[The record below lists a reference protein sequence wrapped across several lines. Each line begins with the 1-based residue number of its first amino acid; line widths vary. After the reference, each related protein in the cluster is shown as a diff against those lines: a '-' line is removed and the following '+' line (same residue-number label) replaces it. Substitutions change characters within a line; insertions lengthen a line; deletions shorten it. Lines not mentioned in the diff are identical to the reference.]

1 MGQRDLRIARVEL
14 EAPAGALDALA
25 RFYGEQLRLAC
36 ELRPHALRVGVGGAE
51 LEFAAAAGDAR
62 PFYHFALLVPGDRF
76 DAARAWI
83 AGHAPL
89 LAGEHRAQVWH
100 FACWNAE
107 ACYFHDPA
115 ANIVE
120 LIAHHG
126 VGDRPQAAGRFRAS
140 ELICISELGIVVANP
155 ARAVDLL
162 RRDLG
167 LVLWSGA
174 VDDSG
179 GLGFV
184 GRQAHTLILTGPGR
198 GWLPTGRP
206 AELHPVAVTIAGG
219 WEQATKPVH
228 LAGVPN
234 PIRVSRARVSV
245 RRARTRQN

>member
-1 MGQRDLRIARVEL
+1 MPQPDLRIARVEL

-25 RFYGEQLRLAC
+25 RFYGEELRLAC
-36 ELRPHALRVGVGGAE
+36 EPRRHALGVGVGGAE
-51 LEFAAAAGDAR
+51 LEFTAAAGDAR

-76 DAARAWI
+76 DAARSWI
-83 AGHAPL
+83 ARHAPL
-89 LAGEHRAQVWH
+89 LAGEDGALVFD
-100 FACWNAE
+100 FACWDAE

-126 VGDRPQAAGRFRAS
+126 VGDRPQTTRRFRAA
-140 ELICISELGIVVANP
+140 ELIGISELGVVVANP
-155 ARAVDLL
+155 ARAAEAL

-167 LVLWSGA
+167 LALWSGA
-174 VDDSG
+174 VDDAG

-184 GRQAHTLILTGPGR
+184 GRQAHTLILVAPGR

-206 AELHPVAVTIAGG
+206 AELHPVAVTITGG
-219 WEQATKPVH
+219 WEQAIKPVH

-234 PIRVSRARVSV
+234 PIRVTRAR
-245 RRARTRQN
+245 A